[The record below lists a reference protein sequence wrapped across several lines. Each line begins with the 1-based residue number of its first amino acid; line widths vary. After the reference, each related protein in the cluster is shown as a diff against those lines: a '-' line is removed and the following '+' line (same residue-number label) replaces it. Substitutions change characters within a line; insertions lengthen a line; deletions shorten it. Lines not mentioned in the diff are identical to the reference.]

1 MNRFS
6 ILKNKDTLSV
16 LGTPDVRH
24 NSYTVWFFGNKC
36 DLLKGT
42 RSGVLD
48 NCVHR
53 TFDTQEEFEDTL
65 LQPLINEGWEQL
77 NR

>member
-6 ILKNKDTLSV
+6 LLKNEDTLSV
-16 LGTPDVRH
+16 LGAQQD
-24 NSYTVWFFGNKC
+24 SYTVWFFGEKC

-42 RSGVLD
+42 RSKELD
-48 NCVHR
+48 RCAHR
-53 TFDTQEEFEDTL
+53 IFVNQEEFEDTL

-77 NR
+77 NQ